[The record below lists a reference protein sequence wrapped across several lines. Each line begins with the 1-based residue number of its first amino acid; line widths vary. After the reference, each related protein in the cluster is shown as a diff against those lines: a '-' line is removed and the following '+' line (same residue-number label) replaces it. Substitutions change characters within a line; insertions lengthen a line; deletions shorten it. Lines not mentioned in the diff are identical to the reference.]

1 MKNGDFVISAESGR
15 EFGVFWNALKALS
28 KRREHLKYFSKIEI
42 NEELRFSNL
51 FTQQKSVGV
60 LLLERE
66 KESIEELK
74 MLKKETKTIKYCTL
88 LFFVQY
94 LKYINNIIVEFEIK
108 ELKEILNFCR
118 TGLLHILRKYI
129 CTTIYENINLNVI
142 STKSSVKCISIS
154 Q

>member
-1 MKNGDFVISAESGR
+1 MVF
-15 EFGVFWNALKALS
+15 FGMLS
-28 KRREHLKYFSKIEI
+28 KHLVNAENISNIFLRKIEI

-88 LFFVQY
+88 LFFVQ
-94 LKYINNIIVEFEIK
+94 
-108 ELKEILNFCR
+108 
-118 TGLLHILRKYI
+118 
-129 CTTIYENINLNVI
+129 
-142 STKSSVKCISIS
+142 
-154 Q
+154 

>member
-1 MKNGDFVISAESGR
+1 MNRKLLQGRDIGNYKRVKNGDFVISAESGR

-74 MLKKETKTIKYCTL
+74 MLKKETK
-88 LFFVQY
+88 
-94 LKYINNIIVEFEIK
+94 NNKVLHFII
-108 ELKEILNFCR
+108 FC
-118 TGLLHILRKYI
+118 
-129 CTTIYENINLNVI
+129 
-142 STKSSVKCISIS
+142 SIS
-154 Q
+154 QIYQ